1 MRARAASLGLAAL
14 MLLAGATAA
23 VAPAAAAVPDPVVTG
38 PIPANVAP
46 GNPARDYPWMATMHN
61 LAAVGYTEEEFFYE
75 GTANSY
81 DTSGALG
88 TTGSVVSSG
97 HPYKTRMVVR
107 RPLSPAQFNGTVIV
121 EWQNVTAGYDLDA
134 NWGGSFEHF
143 IRSGYAWVGVSAQ
156 RVGVQGA
163 PNGLKAWSPLRYGQL
178 DVTAGGTITNDAL
191 SYDIFAQAMQ
201 AIRHPVGVNVMGGLN
216 VQRVLAIGASQ
227 SASRL
232 AIYINSLHPL
242 IGDPVDAYM
251 LYIGGGRIRGDLTVP
266 VFKLISETDVPGQ
279 VASRQPDSAV
289 FRSWEVAGSS
299 HSGRRT
305 ALNSR
310 PLALRDGVAPAEG
323 VCDFPVHPRVPS
335 HYVANAVYDHLVHWV
350 RDKTP
355 PPSAAPVTTVGNTIQ
370 RDSFGNALG
379 GVRLA
384 EFAVPTAENTGDNA
398 GSAFCRL
405 YGRYV
410 PFDTATLNGLYP
422 SHASYTGPVA
432 ALTQANVQAGY
443 ILADDAARTDFL
455 AAQSIV
461 GTQAPCGPVCRAAQD
476 LLEQSQYYLY
486 TSQGGDEFAN
496 KVIGIV
502 AGIAK
507 ADGASGTSAATA
519 NAATRRALQRYIDGV
534 KVLQSRG
541 IASAVSAAELI
552 AAANQILA
560 SVP

>member
-1 MRARAASLGLAAL
+1 MSMRHLPAARAMRARAASLGLAAL

-335 HYVANAVYDHLVHWV
+335 HYVANAVYDHLVRWV

-398 GSAFCRL
+398 GSAFCVSMAATCPSIPRPSTACIPRMHAIR
-405 YGRYV
+405 GRW
-410 PFDTATLNGLYP
+410 PHSRRPTCKPATSLRKTPRAPTSWPRNRSSAP
-422 SHASYTGPVA
+422 RHPAGPC
-432 ALTQANVQAGY
+432 
-443 ILADDAARTDFL
+443 AARRKTCWSKASTTSTRL
-455 AAQSIV
+455 KAVTSSRTRCSASSRASPRRTAPAARRRPRRMRPR
-461 GTQAPCGPVCRAAQD
+461 GARCNA
-476 LLEQSQYYLY
+476 
-486 TSQGGDEFAN
+486 TS
-496 KVIGIV
+496 
-502 AGIAK
+502 
-507 ADGASGTSAATA
+507 TA
-519 NAATRRALQRYIDGV
+519 
-534 KVLQSRG
+534 
-541 IASAVSAAELI
+541 
-552 AAANQILA
+552 
-560 SVP
+560 